1 MFKMIMQINNLGVN
15 IVIDTIQEKI
25 FIIQD
30 KTNSEKLFDMVFKSM
45 LNKINIDLRN
55 YKVEYC

>member
-1 MFKMIMQINNLGVN
+1 MIMQINNLGVS

-45 LNKINIDLRN
+45 LNKVNIDLRN
-55 YKVEYC
+55 YKVEYY

>member
-1 MFKMIMQINNLGVN
+1 MIMQINNLGVS

-45 LNKINIDLRN
+45 LNKVNIDLRN

>member
-1 MFKMIMQINNLGVN
+1 MIMQINNLGAN

-30 KTNSEKLFDMVFKSM
+30 KTNSEKLFNMVFKSM
-45 LNKINIDLRN
+45 LNKVNIDLRN